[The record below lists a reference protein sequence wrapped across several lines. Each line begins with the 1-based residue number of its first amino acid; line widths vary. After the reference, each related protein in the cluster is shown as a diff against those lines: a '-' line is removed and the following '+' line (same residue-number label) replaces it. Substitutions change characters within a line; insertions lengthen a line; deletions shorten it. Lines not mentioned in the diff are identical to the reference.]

1 MGSALRLFDE
11 PNVSTGCQRMR
22 SGSGIITTALWG
34 ISSFLNSYINQV
46 ISSVSAIFQE
56 QVVLAIRGLQLSA
69 FNDLNWK

>member
-1 MGSALRLFDE
+1 MLRLFDE

-22 SGSGIITTALWG
+22 SGSGITTALWG
-34 ISSFLNSYINQV
+34 ISPFLNSCINQV
-46 ISSVSAIFQE
+46 ISSVSAIFHE